1 MLKVSKILLGIGIAV
16 LLAGCGGGG
25 GGGND
30 DNGTRDDDNGTKD
43 DNIVKTLTISTPLP
57 GLTVSL
63 HDPDKH
69 FKKLETKT
77 TGSDGSVSFDVDSD
91 TVTASVSYTTK
102 IEITPDLIFQA
113 KKPQLTDRASW
124 NCQYGDL
131 NMSECQSADWCAIQ
145 ENNATVPAWIVD
157 AAFTDSD
164 EYNITA
170 ANTDTNKD
178 GKISVD
184 EFYEA
189 AKIIYDKDKNDA
201 ITLQEL
207 EESENTQVYSK
218 LFVNVPVK
226 TYKFTIGYFR
236 MLAWYAHYYGNMCSD
251 ETNTFDLKLI
261 HAGNIEELD
270 VMGSN
275 GWNSVGGWSDPS
287 DTRSVKVEIGQA
299 DNKGKYDYLIIMQD
313 ENYTT
318 IHTEVLLDQ
327 TKGDLQDG
335 ITYDVSTL
343 GAPSM
348 REVTVM
354 KDVNNSDLYV
364 VGVYNGMWLDHTEW
378 GDEDENKSVFRQYYN
393 DKLTY
398 PVSARVYKEEGNVS
412 MDYRAYNGYYGDGK
426 LKATYK
432 TSDYPMLDV
441 TVSFAGNGVQFNGSD
456 TGKIDIS
463 SLVSKSHFDNNS
475 NYEVTAVGTGALRI
489 EGADIKPANLLPSGI
504 SSLMSG
510 DQNIT
515 YLSAAAT
522 EDKTSTGIEIFKKGL
537 GESSSNPRR
546 SVSADYHIESR
557 EFSALSQNKKV
568 QGASKK
574 LRKDKRKQKNVSPI
588 GNPFVIDLDGQPLVK

>member
-1 MLKVSKILLGIGIAV
+1 MLKVSKILLGLGMVA
-16 LLAGCGGGG
+16 LLAGCGGGNN
-25 GGGND
+25 GNAD
-30 DNGTRDDDNGTKD
+30 KGDNGDGTSGD
-43 DNIVKTLTISTPLP
+43 SGSGGASHKTLTINTPLP

-63 HDPDKH
+63 HDPDNH

-77 TGSDGSVSFDVDSD
+77 TGSDGSVNFDVDSD
-91 TVTASVSYTTK
+91 TVTASVSYSTK

-131 NMSECQSADWCAIQ
+131 NMSECKNADWCAIQ
-145 ENNATVPAWIVD
+145 ENNTTIPAWIVD
-157 AAFTDSD
+157 AVFAGSD

-189 AKIIYDKDKNDA
+189 AKTMYDKDKNDA

-207 EESENTQVYSK
+207 QESENTQVHSK

-236 MLAWYAHYYGNMCSD
+236 MLAWYAHYYGNVCSD
-251 ETNTFDLKLI
+251 ETNTFDLNLT
-261 HAGNIEELD
+261 HARDIGELK

-275 GWNSVGGWSDPS
+275 GWNGVGGWSDPS

-299 DNKGKYDYLIIMQD
+299 DNKGKYDYLIIMKD

-318 IHTEVLLDQ
+318 AHTEVLLDQ

-335 ITYDVSTL
+335 VTYDVSTL

-364 VGVYNGMWLDHTEW
+364 DGVYNGMWLDHTEW
-378 GDEDENKSVFRQYYN
+378 GDEDANKSVFKQYYN

-398 PVSARVYKEEGNVS
+398 PIDVRVGREDGNVS
-412 MDYRAYNGYYGDGK
+412 MDYWAYNGYYGDGK
-426 LKATYK
+426 LKTAYK

-441 TVSFAGNGVQFNGSD
+441 TVSFAGDGVQFDGSE

-475 NYEVTAVGTGALRI
+475 SYEVTVVGTGALQI
-489 EGADIKPANLLPSGI
+489 KGADIKPANLLPSGV

-515 YLSAAAT
+515 HLFAAAS

-537 GESSSNPRR
+537 KESSSNPRR
-546 SVSADYHIESR
+546 SVGADKHIRSGGTGTSSSR
-557 EFSALSQNKKV
+557 GKVYGSPKK
-568 QGASKK
+568 SDTK
-574 LRKDKRKQKNVSPI
+574 KRKPKRKALPI
-588 GNPFVIDLDGQPLVK
+588 DNPFVIDLGAK